1 VNAEPAPPR
10 RASDVAYE
18 ALRARIV
25 DLRLPPGSQL
35 NEVAVAAELGLGRMP
50 VHEAVA
56 RLANERFV
64 TVVPRRGTTVSV
76 LQLSDVLTMFEARE
90 AVECGVAHI
99 AARRATDDDITVLGG
114 LVGEADRAREG
125 RVPAD
130 YLREDHEV
138 HAHLLHMVHNSLLQ
152 DAGDRLLLH
161 NLRFWRAFWATHPPR
176 RHTMVSHTDLLAALV
191 DRDPDR
197 AEAAMREH
205 LAASRRLL
213 QESFTS
219 TAVLV

>member
-1 VNAEPAPPR
+1 MSGSGTPPH

-18 ALRARIV
+18 ELRGRIV
-25 DLRLPPGSQL
+25 DLRLPPGSPL
-35 NEVAVAAELGLGRMP
+35 NEAAVAAELGLGRMP

-56 RLANERFV
+56 RLAAERFV
-64 TVVPRRGTTVSV
+64 TVVPRRGTTVAV
-76 LQLSDVLTMFEARE
+76 LQLPDVLTMFEARE

-99 AARRATDDDITVLGG
+99 AARRATDDDIAVLGG
-114 LVGEADRAREG
+114 LVTKADQARTG

-130 YLREDHEV
+130 YLHEDHAV

-161 NLRFWRAFWATHPPR
+161 NLRFWRSFWATRPAA
-176 RHTMVSHTDLLAALV
+176 RHTMVSHTELLAALV
-191 DRDPDR
+191 ERDPQR

-213 QESFTS
+213 QESFDPGGRP
-219 TAVLV
+219 A